1 MNLQCILP
9 HIDGKEASRYL
20 FRMCLAYELNY
31 THVNCIRI
39 YRESKCSKCTFSRRR
54 PMNHT
59 EIVSHHCLF
68 YPMII
73 FYGDEGCSSSFK
85 KTTSSFNRLHTT
97 NMINILQ
104 FNWKYRINTGYV
116 AFRMIK
122 SAALCLLLVAVVSA
136 DDEEY
141 QRDIR
146 QSPIFF
152 QPSRGGPPPKGQQ
165 FHGNLVPKFVQFG
178 GAPPQGFR
186 PAPQVDEEEEEEID
200 KNSIAPSPSTPPQQQ
215 VLHFRQSQGPQQVCT
230 FPNQFKF

>member
-1 MNLQCILP
+1 
-9 HIDGKEASRYL
+9 
-20 FRMCLAYELNY
+20 
-31 THVNCIRI
+31 
-39 YRESKCSKCTFSRRR
+39 
-54 PMNHT
+54 
-59 EIVSHHCLF
+59 
-68 YPMII
+68 
-73 FYGDEGCSSSFK
+73 
-85 KTTSSFNRLHTT
+85 
-97 NMINILQ
+97 
-104 FNWKYRINTGYV
+104 
-116 AFRMIK
+116 MIK

-215 VLHFRQSQGPQQVCT
+215 VLHFRQSQGPQQVCRAHT
-230 FPNQFKF
+230 QLTNIF